1 MGSRGGFGVK
11 LKANGGGEGI
21 SGGVTEGKRGRVG
34 FSWGGEGN
42 GGKLG
47 IVWGLGGGEMG
58 SCGGFLEG
66 KRGESESML
75 FFGGKP
81 WGIGVLRWFGGE
93 SEENWGH
100 VVILG

>member
-34 FSWGGEGN
+34 FFWGGEGN

-47 IVWGLGGGEMG
+47 IVWGLGGGN
-58 SCGGFLEG
+58 
-66 KRGESESML
+66 
-75 FFGGKP
+75 
-81 WGIGVLRWFGGE
+81 GVLWGVFGGE
-93 SEENWGH
+93 TEGKSVYGVLWGETVGNWGPE
-100 VVILG
+100 VDLGVKVRKTEVMW